1 MIDKRNVFTS
11 NLSRTSRNK
20 SFQLAFF
27 PWQPHFV
34 IKELH
39 WLWKVLELKPSANR
53 DPGARPHE
61 RRPERK
67 AGKTD
72 GANESGGR
80 RPLFLERQGRTKIA
94 HWDNL
99 LSLEWSQW
107 PVPQSWCRLRI
118 SRFQGACL
126 SSCFVKWHWI
136 NPGILLCNSFLYK
149 LTSWPRCALKYCIES
164 SHAGY
169 QRSA

>member
-1 MIDKRNVFTS
+1 MIDKRNVFIS

-61 RRPERK
+61 WRPERK

-80 RPLFLERQGRTKIA
+80 RPLSLERQGEDKNSPLRQFALPQVESVASSTEVVSSENQEIPGG
-94 HWDNL
+94 
-99 LSLEWSQW
+99 LS
-107 PVPQSWCRLRI
+107 
-118 SRFQGACL
+118 F
-126 SSCFVKWHWI
+126 F
-136 NPGILLCNSFLYK
+136 LLCEMTLNKSRNL
-149 LTSWPRCALKYCIES
+149 AL
-164 SHAGY
+164 
-169 QRSA
+169 